1 MFILYFVLIFSLSL
15 CSMLCYSVNL
25 LGIKAAQNKQRKG
38 HFLKIFVWFKKKHKF
53 FTSIEES
60 NFSILSREN
69 MNLLEL
75 FYQKIHLFISGFDRS
90 PRCHNFFCM
99 SFPKSF
105 KILPTR
111 CNYFGVWGNS
121 RQILNGFQGEEG
133 WSHALQGLVKKIE
146 RF

>member
-75 FYQKIHLFISGFDRS
+75 FYQIIHLFIFGSDRS
-90 PRCHNFFCM
+90 PSCHKS
-99 SFPKSF
+99 SF
-105 KILPTR
+105 T
-111 CNYFGVWGNS
+111 
-121 RQILNGFQGEEG
+121 GFQNYSKYSQPNAILENSWQMLKGEVEPC
-133 WSHALQGLVKKIE
+133 LVGAC
-146 RF
+146 